1 MKACATYA
9 GVTVLFNLYVVVDSW
24 AIMYNWGDIVTP
36 AIPRGTNK
44 TLGTVPAETVRREV
58 VSATSPVTVGRVNWT
73 KFLNWLFL
81 K

>member
-1 MKACATYA
+1 VKACATYA
-9 GVTVLFNLYVVVDSW
+9 GVTVLFNLYVVVDNC
-24 AIMYNWGDIVTP
+24 AIIYNWGEITAP

-44 TLGTVPAETVRREV
+44 TEGTVPAETVNKLV
-58 VSATSPVTVGRVNWT
+58 VSATSPVRVGKVNWT